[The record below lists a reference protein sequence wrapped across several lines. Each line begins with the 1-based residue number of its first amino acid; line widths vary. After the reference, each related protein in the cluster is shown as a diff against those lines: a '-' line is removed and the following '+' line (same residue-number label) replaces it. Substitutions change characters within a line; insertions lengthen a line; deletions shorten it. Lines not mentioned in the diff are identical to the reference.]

1 MQQFPKRAATVR
13 ERCRARSLTVA
24 ARPQLLACGLVL
36 ALGLPLFAQDGV
48 RVDKAK
54 RTITIDAKVA
64 PRKLEHLKGEI
75 YPIEVI
81 ACWPHPRG
89 KKAHETVVTIEASP
103 SAVARG
109 LEELGLKPGT
119 PVMGG
124 KDEPKGPEVKVSL
137 LVDDNGEARRLTMD
151 KVLLDRNNGKPFPKN
166 IHWRFTGSV
175 PMKPDPNKNEEVYG
189 ADFTGTLIVIFPVT
203 NATVLQTNLT
213 MEYERYMKL
222 ETNTKV
228 LPPVGTPVKLVL
240 EVPAGKK

>member
-1 MQQFPKRAATVR
+1 MMKTGAIPM
-13 ERCRARSLTVA
+13 
-24 ARPQLLACGLVL
+24 RPLRWLAGSGLLFALVL
-36 ALGLPLFAQDGV
+36 PLTGGAGKDGV
-48 RVDKAK
+48 KVDKDK
-54 RTITIDAKVA
+54 RTVTIDAKVA

-81 ACWPHPRG
+81 ACWAHPKG

-103 SAVARG
+103 SAVAKG

-119 PVMGG
+119 PVMGE
-124 KDEPKGPEVKVSL
+124 KKEPQGPEVKVYL
-137 LVDDNGEARRLTMD
+137 LVDDAGDVRRLTMD
-151 KVLLDRNNGKPFPKN
+151 KVLLDKNNGKPFPKT
-166 IHWRFTGSV
+166 IQWRFTGSALT
-175 PMKPDPNKNEEVYG
+175 KPDPNKNEEVYG

-213 MEYERYMKL
+213 MEYERFMKL

-240 EVPAGKK
+240 EVPATKK